1 VTINGTSFFSIFY
14 DSAGQIIS
22 SHIFNGNLY
31 PTSDDAWDIAVDS
44 SSNVYVVG
52 RGDCENS
59 RCKLVLVKY
68 SKYSGI
74 ENISN
79 QIPNNYFLSQ
89 NYPNPFNA
97 MTKINFNIPVKTFA
111 KIKIYDISGRE
122 IKILLNDCINPGFYS
137 CTFDLSE
144 FSSGI
149 YFYCLQSG
157 NFNETKKLVL
167 IK

>member
-1 VTINGTSFFSIFY
+1 
-14 DSAGQIIS
+14 
-22 SHIFNGNLY
+22 
-31 PTSDDAWDIAVDS
+31 
-44 SSNVYVVG
+44 
-52 RGDCENS
+52 
-59 RCKLVLVKY
+59 
-68 SKYSGI
+68 
-74 ENISN
+74 
-79 QIPNNYFLSQ
+79 
-89 NYPNPFNA
+89 